1 MKTILE
7 NDHDFICDISA
18 PCFHMLQAPEI
29 EFIRESKTQVSFR
42 QGENLTKQGT
52 YASYILFILKGVAK
66 QHLEEGGKS
75 YNLRIVGEGE
85 FIGLS
90 TVFGKHT
97 FNYSTIALTDTQT
110 LLIEKEALEKII
122 RQNGHFAFNIINR
135 YCDQNDILYHSIR
148 NLMYK
153 QMNGRVADALL
164 YLSTK
169 ETPTS
174 AIFQLLTRKDLAEF
188 AGISTESAV
197 KILKAFERDGLI
209 QLIDKNIIIKDK
221 IQLKQ
226 IAEKG

>member
-1 MKTILE
+1 
-7 NDHDFICDISA
+7 
-18 PCFHMLQAPEI
+18 MLQAPEI
-29 EFIRESKTQVSFR
+29 EMIRESKTQVSFR

-52 YASYILFILKGVAK
+52 YASYILFILKGVTK
-66 QHLEEGGKS
+66 QHLEEGGKN
-75 YNLRIVGEGE
+75 YNLRIVGESE

-90 TVFGKHT
+90 TVFGKNT

-135 YCDQNDILYHSIR
+135 YCDQNDILYQSIR

-174 AIFQLLTRKDLAEF
+174 GIFQLLTRRDIAEF

-197 KILKAFERDGLI
+197 KILKTFERDGLI
-209 QLIDKNIIIKDK
+209 QLIDKNIVIKNK
-221 IQLKQ
+221 NQLDQ
-226 IAEKG
+226 ISEKG